1 MAKTIYVQ
9 SGAKIKVIGC
19 GGAGCNA
26 ITRMVREQ
34 IRGVEFAAM
43 NTDAQALAITEAP
56 IRIQLGEK
64 NTRGLGAGG
73 DNKMGHAAAEESR
86 DDIRQVVAGADMVFI
101 TAGMGGGTGT
111 GSAPVVA
118 AMAKETGA
126 LTIAIVTKPFGFEG
140 THRMKVAEE
149 GIAELMPNVDT
160 LVLIP
165 NERLFDIC
173 DQKTGVDGA
182 FKMADEVLCNG
193 VQAIAEV
200 ITVPGLI
207 NLDFADVRSV
217 MRNAG
222 PAWMSIGHGKGS
234 NRAVEAA
241 KQALQ
246 SPLLD
251 VSIEGSKGVIFNVAG
266 DSSLTLYEVN
276 AAADIIRK
284 AVDPDANVIF
294 GVLVDPNMTNEVRLT
309 LIATGFATKEGMAGA
324 AREREIFRA
333 LKNLKSEEELEVPAF
348 MRQRGMLASRRA
360 TPATNAHPVNQG
372 VGMGVGMGR
381 RTTR

>member
-9 SGAKIKVIGC
+9 SGAKIRVVGC
-19 GGAGCNA
+19 GGGGCNA
-26 ITRMVREQ
+26 VTRMVREQ
-34 IRGVEFAAM
+34 VRGVEFIAM

-56 IRIQLGEK
+56 VRIQLGEK
-64 NTRGLGAGG
+64 NTRGLGSGG
-73 DNKMGHAAAEESR
+73 DNKVGHAAAEESR
-86 DDIRQVVAGADMVFI
+86 DEIRKAIAGSDMIFI

-118 AMAKETGA
+118 KIAKEMGT
-126 LTIAIVTKPFGFEG
+126 LTIAVVTKPFAFEG

-165 NERLFDIC
+165 NDRLFDIC

-182 FKMADEVLCNG
+182 FRMADEVLCNG

-207 NLDFADVRSV
+207 NLDFADVSSV
-217 MRNAG
+217 MKNAG
-222 PAWMSIGHGKGS
+222 PAWMSIGHGSGT
-234 NRAVEAA
+234 NRAADAA
-241 KQALQ
+241 KKALQ

-251 VSIEGSKGVIFNVAG
+251 VSIEGSKGVIFNIAG

-294 GVLVDPNMTNEVRLT
+294 GVLLDSNMGNEVRLT
-309 LIATGFATKEGMAGA
+309 LIATGFNTRDGMASA
-324 AREREIFRA
+324 TREREIFRA
-333 LKNLKSEEELEVPAF
+333 LKNLKSEDELEVPSF
-348 MRQRGMLASRRA
+348 MRQRSALASRRLD
-360 TPATNAHPVNQG
+360 TVSNAPPQYA
-372 VGMGVGMGR
+372 GMGTGMSR
-381 RTTR
+381 RPMR

>member
-1 MAKTIYVQ
+1 LARTIYVQ
-9 SGAKIKVIGC
+9 SSAKIKVIGC
-19 GGAGCNA
+19 GGGGCNA
-26 ITRMVREQ
+26 VTRMVREN
-34 IRGVEFAAM
+34 IRGVEFVVM
-43 NTDAQALAITEAP
+43 NTDAQYLAVTEVFTC
-56 IRIQLGEK
+56 IQLGER

-73 DNKMGHAAAEESR
+73 DNRMGHKAAEESR
-86 DDIRQVVAGADMVFI
+86 EDIRQVISGSDMVFV

-118 AMAKETGA
+118 EMAKEAGA

-140 THRMKVAEE
+140 AHRMRVAEE
-149 GIAELMPNVDT
+149 GIAELMPRVDT

-165 NERLFDIC
+165 NDRLFEIC
-173 DQKTGVDGA
+173 DSKTGVDGA
-182 FKMADEVLCNG
+182 FRLADEVLCNG

-217 MRNAG
+217 MKDAG
-222 PAWMSIGHGKGS
+222 PAWMSIGRSGGGP

-241 KQALQ
+241 KQALT

-251 VSIEGSKGVIFNVAG
+251 VSVDGSKGVIFNITG

-276 AAADIIRK
+276 AAADVVRK

-294 GVLVDPNMTNEVRLT
+294 GVSIDENMGREVRMT
-309 LIATGFATKEGMAGA
+309 LIATGFATKEGVAGA
-324 AREREIFRA
+324 AREREIYRQ
-333 LKNLKSEEELEVPAF
+333 LKNIKSEDELAIPAF
-348 MRQRGMLASRRA
+348 MRNRNNLTSRRS
-360 TPATNAHPVNQG
+360 PAPSPDVQPAGGGHRFTW
-372 VGMGVGMGR
+372 
-381 RTTR
+381 

>member
-1 MAKTIYVQ
+1 MARTIYVQ

-19 GGAGCNA
+19 GGGGCNA

-34 IRGVEFAAM
+34 IRGVEFIAM

-73 DNKMGHAAAEESR
+73 DNKMGHKAAEESR
-86 DDIRQVVAGADMVFI
+86 DEIRQVVTGCDMVFI

-118 AMAKETGA
+118 QMAKEAGA
-126 LTIAIVTKPFGFEG
+126 LTIAVVTKPFGFEG
-140 THRMKVAEE
+140 SHRMKVAEE

-165 NERLFDIC
+165 NDRLFDIC

-182 FKMADEVLCNG
+182 FRLADEVLCNG

-217 MRNAG
+217 MKDAG
-222 PAWMSIGHGKGS
+222 PAWMSIGHGSGS
-234 NRAVEAA
+234 NRAAEAA

-294 GVLVDPNMTNEVRLT
+294 GVLLDNNMGSEVRLT

-333 LKNLKSEEELEVPAF
+333 LKNLKSEDELEVPSF
-348 MRQRGMLASRRA
+348 MRQRGMLASRRPA
-360 TPATNAHPVNQG
+360 PVVNNTPAHQS
-372 VGMGVGMGR
+372 VGMGMGR
-381 RTTR
+381 RPMR

>member
-1 MAKTIYVQ
+1 MARTIYVQ
-9 SGAKIKVIGC
+9 SSAKIKVVGC
-19 GGAGCNA
+19 GGGGCNA
-26 ITRMVREQ
+26 VTRMVREN
-34 IRGVEFAAM
+34 IRGVEFVAM
-43 NTDAQALAITEAP
+43 NTDAQHLAVTEAP
-56 IRIQLGEK
+56 VRIQLGEK

-73 DNKMGHAAAEESR
+73 DNKIGHKAADESR
-86 DDIRQVVAGADMVFI
+86 EEIRQVVQGCDMVFI

-118 AMAKETGA
+118 EMAKESGA

-140 THRMKVAEE
+140 THRAKVAEE
-149 GIAELMPNVDT
+149 GIAELMPRVDT
-160 LVLIP
+160 LVIIP
-165 NERLFDIC
+165 NDRLFEIC
-173 DQKTGVDGA
+173 DKNTGVDGA
-182 FKMADEVLCNG
+182 FKLADEVLCNG

-217 MRNAG
+217 MKDAG
-222 PAWMSIGHGKGS
+222 PAWMSIGHGSGS

-241 KQALQ
+241 KQALN

-251 VSIEGSKGVIFNVAG
+251 VSIEGSKGVIFNVSG

-276 AAADIIRK
+276 AAADVIRK

-294 GVLVDPNMTNEVRLT
+294 GVNVDQNMGSEVRLT

-324 AREREIFRA
+324 AREREIYRM
-333 LKNLKSEEELEVPAF
+333 LQNVKSDEELEIPSF
-348 MRQRGMLASRRA
+348 MRQRGMMSS
-360 TPATNAHPVNQG
+360 
-372 VGMGVGMGR
+372 R
-381 RTTR
+381 RTTPTSSPTANAGNFIRRPLR

>member
-1 MAKTIYVQ
+1 MARTIYVQ
-9 SGAKIKVIGC
+9 SSAKIKVVGC
-19 GGAGCNA
+19 GGGGCNA
-26 ITRMVREQ
+26 VTRMVREN
-34 IRGVEFAAM
+34 IRGVEFVAM
-43 NTDAQALAITEAP
+43 NTDAQHLAVTEAP
-56 IRIQLGEK
+56 VRIQLGEK

-73 DNKMGHAAAEESR
+73 DNKIGHKAADESR
-86 DDIRQVVAGADMVFI
+86 EEIRQVVQGCDMVFI

-118 AMAKETGA
+118 EMAKESGA

-140 THRMKVAEE
+140 THRAKVAEE
-149 GIAELMPNVDT
+149 GIAELMPRVDT
-160 LVLIP
+160 LVIIP
-165 NERLFDIC
+165 NDRLFEIC
-173 DQKTGVDGA
+173 DKNTGVDGA
-182 FKMADEVLCNG
+182 FKLADEVLCNG

-217 MRNAG
+217 MKDAG
-222 PAWMSIGHGKGS
+222 PAWMSIGHGSGS

-241 KQALQ
+241 KQALN

-251 VSIEGSKGVIFNVAG
+251 VSIEGSKGVIFNVSG

-294 GVLVDPNMTNEVRLT
+294 GVNVDQNMGSEVRLT

-324 AREREIFRA
+324 AREREIYRM
-333 LKNLKSEEELEVPAF
+333 LQNVKSDEELEIPSF
-348 MRQRGMLASRRA
+348 MRQRGMMSS
-360 TPATNAHPVNQG
+360 
-372 VGMGVGMGR
+372 R
-381 RTTR
+381 RTTPTSSPTANAGNFIRRPLR

>member
-1 MAKTIYVQ
+1 MAKTLYIQ
-9 SGAKIKVIGC
+9 SAAKIKVIGC

-34 IRGVEFAAM
+34 IRGVEFVAM

-73 DNKMGHAAAEESR
+73 DNRMGHAAAEESR
-86 DDIRQVVAGADMVFI
+86 DEIRQVVAGADMVFI

-149 GIAELMPNVDT
+149 GIAELTPNVDT

-165 NERLFDIC
+165 NDRLFDIC

-182 FKMADEVLCNG
+182 FKLADEVLCNG

-217 MRNAG
+217 MKDAG

-234 NRAVEAA
+234 NRAVDAA

-251 VSIEGSKGVIFNVAG
+251 VSIDGSKGVIFNVAG

-294 GVLVDPNMTNEVRLT
+294 GVLVDPNMNSEVRLT

-333 LKNLKSEEELEVPAF
+333 LRNLKSEDELEVPSF
-348 MRQRGMLASRRA
+348 MRQRGMLASRR
-360 TPATNAHPVNQG
+360 PAPLTNATSPNNG
-372 VGMGVGMGR
+372 KSIGMGMGR
-381 RTTR
+381 RPTR

>member
-1 MAKTIYVQ
+1 VAKTIYVQ

-34 IRGVEFAAM
+34 IRGVEFVGM

-56 IRIQLGEK
+56 VRIQLGEK

-86 DDIRQVVAGADMVFI
+86 DEIRQVVAGSDMVFI

-111 GSAPVVA
+111 GAAPIVA
-118 AMAKETGA
+118 QMAKEAGA
-126 LTIAIVTKPFGFEG
+126 LTIAIVTKPFAFEG

-165 NERLFDIC
+165 NDRLFDIC

-182 FKMADEVLCNG
+182 FKLFYEVLCNG
-193 VQAIAEV
+193 VQAIADV
-200 ITVPGLI
+200 ITGPGLI
-207 NLDFADVRSV
+207 TLDFADVRSV
-217 MRNAG
+217 MKDAG
-222 PAWMSIGHGKGS
+222 PAWMSIGHGSGS
-234 NRAVEAA
+234 NRAGEAA

-294 GVLVDPNMTNEVRLT
+294 GVLLDPNMGNEVRLT

-333 LKNLKSEEELEVPAF
+333 LKNLKSEDELEVPAF
-348 MRQRGMLASRRA
+348 MRQRGALASRRPA
-360 TPATNAHPVNQG
+360 PACNTPSSRM
-372 VGMGVGMGR
+372 GMGMGMGR
-381 RTTR
+381 RPVR

>member
-1 MAKTIYVQ
+1 VARTIYVQ

-26 ITRMVREQ
+26 VTRMVREN
-34 IRGVEFAAM
+34 IRGVEFIAM
-43 NTDAQALAITEAP
+43 NTDAQHLAITEAP
-56 IRIQLGEK
+56 MRIQLGEK

-73 DNKMGHAAAEESR
+73 DNKMGHKAAEESR
-86 DDIRQVVAGADMVFI
+86 EEIRQVVQGCDMVFI

-118 AMAKETGA
+118 EMAKEAGA

-140 THRMKVAEE
+140 THRSKVAEE
-149 GIAELMPNVDT
+149 GIAELMPRVDT

-165 NERLFDIC
+165 NDRLFDIC

-217 MRNAG
+217 MKDAG
-222 PAWMSIGHGKGS
+222 PAWMSIGKGKGP

-241 KQALQ
+241 KQALN

-251 VSIEGSKGVIFNVAG
+251 VSIDGSRGVIFNVAG

-276 AAADIIRK
+276 AAADVIRK

-294 GVLVDPNMTNEVRLT
+294 GVIVDQNMDSEVRLT

-324 AREREIFRA
+324 AREREIYRM
-333 LKNLKSEEELEVPAF
+333 LKNVKSDEELEIPAF
-348 MRQRGMLASRRA
+348 MRQRGMMASRR
-360 TPATNAHPVNQG
+360 PVP
-372 VGMGVGMGR
+372 VAPSASSFGR
-381 RTTR
+381 RPIR

>member
-1 MAKTIYVQ
+1 
-9 SGAKIKVIGC
+9 
-19 GGAGCNA
+19 
-26 ITRMVREQ
+26 MVREN
-34 IRGVEFAAM
+34 IRGVEFVAM
-43 NTDAQALAITEAP
+43 NTDAQHLAVTEAP
-56 IRIQLGEK
+56 VRIQLGEK

-73 DNKMGHAAAEESR
+73 DNKIGHKAADESR
-86 DDIRQVVAGADMVFI
+86 EEIRQVVQGCDMVFI

-118 AMAKETGA
+118 EMAKESGA

-140 THRMKVAEE
+140 THRAKVAEE
-149 GIAELMPNVDT
+149 GIAELMPRVDT
-160 LVLIP
+160 LVIIP
-165 NERLFDIC
+165 NDRLFEIC
-173 DQKTGVDGA
+173 DKNTGVDGA
-182 FKMADEVLCNG
+182 FKLADEVLCNG

-217 MRNAG
+217 MKDAG
-222 PAWMSIGHGKGS
+222 PAWMSIGHGSGS

-241 KQALQ
+241 KQALN

-251 VSIEGSKGVIFNVAG
+251 VSIEGSKGVIFNVSG

-276 AAADIIRK
+276 AAADVIRK

-294 GVLVDPNMTNEVRLT
+294 GVNVDQNMGSEVRLT

-324 AREREIFRA
+324 AREREIYRM
-333 LKNLKSEEELEVPAF
+333 LQNVKSDEELEIPSF
-348 MRQRGMLASRRA
+348 MRQRGMMSS
-360 TPATNAHPVNQG
+360 
-372 VGMGVGMGR
+372 R
-381 RTTR
+381 RTTPTSSPTANAGNFIRRPLR